1 MTRLD
6 VIRHFSVE
14 QLANWLALIEA
25 KAIEH
30 QDRVSIMS
38 HDELEA
44 DWIDFLKEEDDENNS
59 GRN

>member
-6 VIRHFSVE
+6 IIRHFSVE
-14 QLANWLALIEA
+14 QMANWLAFIEA

-30 QDRVSIMS
+30 RDRVSIMS
-38 HDELEA
+38 HDELKE
-44 DWIDFLKEEDDENNS
+44 DWISFLKEENDESNS

>member
-6 VIRHFSVE
+6 VIRHFSIE
-14 QLANWLALIEA
+14 QLANWLILIET
-25 KAIEH
+25 KAIEY
-30 QDRVSIMS
+30 QDRVSVMS

>member
-14 QLANWLALIEA
+14 QLANWLILIEA
-25 KAIEH
+25 KAIEY
-30 QDRVSIMS
+30 QDRVSVMS
-38 HDELEA
+38 HDELKE

>member
-1 MTRLD
+1 MNNMTRLD

-30 QDRVSIMS
+30 QDRVSVMS

-44 DWIDFLKEEDDENNS
+44 DWIDFLKEE
-59 GRN
+59 